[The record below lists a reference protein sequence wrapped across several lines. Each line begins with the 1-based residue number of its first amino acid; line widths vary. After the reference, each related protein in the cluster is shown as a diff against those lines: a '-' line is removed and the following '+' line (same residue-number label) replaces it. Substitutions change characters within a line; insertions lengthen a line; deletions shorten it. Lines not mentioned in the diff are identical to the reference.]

1 MKPIKVHFIS
11 QYQKNIA
18 YLIIATQEENNF
30 LSERIAS
37 IRGVNSF
44 IARAI
49 S

>member
-1 MKPIKVHFIS
+1 MKSIKAQFIS
-11 QYQKNIA
+11 QYRKNIT
-18 YLIIATQEENNF
+18 YLITAAQEENNF

-37 IRGVNSF
+37 IRGVNGF